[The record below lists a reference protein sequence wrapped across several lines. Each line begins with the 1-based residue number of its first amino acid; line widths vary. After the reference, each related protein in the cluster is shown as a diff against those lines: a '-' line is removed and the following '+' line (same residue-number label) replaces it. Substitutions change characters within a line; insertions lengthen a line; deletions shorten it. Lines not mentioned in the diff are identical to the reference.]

1 MIRWLRDR
9 SSSKNDAEAI
19 ADEVRAAVA
28 GKVTGRFD
36 SYTFMNLKEWAADIA
51 ARLAELD
58 DDLCHRVLQSLVN
71 EPGEMLTSFS
81 GSFFAGAI
89 LGGKPARRLLV
100 TPEDAMLA
108 ARSISRIKDP
118 NLTEQAPALT
128 FLGPIIGAAIEQ
140 ATPESLPRVAN
151 AVALLIERTSQ
162 NREYIL
168 FQRYRQPA
176 LPPPRLVAD
185 AVAAIGQRDPALG
198 ESLLRLLADGPSAF
212 ATLIR
217 KLLKGLEGSVPV
229 GVLVDHTE
237 TAIEFLRLSE
247 DLKGPAPTKAWLEK
261 WERLRRK
268 AGEGFKA
275 VLIELSFAGE
285 APTGLQ
291 YGGSPADIARAA
303 TLALSSWTDEAT
315 RQLLYRTVLAWSK
328 SGVGSPTIGSAAV
341 WALARPGDRDAL
353 RWLLELQRKV
363 HHRALAKR
371 IGQELDRL
379 AEQTGQDVEAL
390 GDALVPDLGLDGSGR
405 RAWRVADY
413 EVRLVLRSQGT
424 VVREVIGPDG
434 KPRKD
439 VPKLIRDENAASW
452 DEITKTAKLLRD
464 TLSAQRQRLEEAMVQ
479 GRTWPMKEW
488 DGLFGRHPVL
498 GNIGRRLV
506 WHLDDGAD
514 VRRLAMPIDGGWQQV
529 DGERTALNDG
539 GQVRIAHPAE
549 MEPAEQ
555 AAWQQ
560 QLVKARMVQPFK
572 QLFRETY
579 FLTPAEEDIGDR
591 SHRFSGHLVPNAMT
605 YALTKG
611 RGWSGTLGLTG
622 FDGAGVGS
630 RLYPGWGVRAT
641 VLQTDAGEQEFATIA
656 EVFFEGIDGNEVR
669 RMSLKA
675 VPRVPFSEAMR
686 DVDLIVS
693 VASIGTDQMWLEWE
707 RRRAAGQENWARQ
720 RAAYEA
726 LAATPARTRG
736 QMLRALIPALGLED
750 KVQID
755 GHFLLVKGKR
765 ASYRIHL
772 GTSNIHVEPSGR
784 YLCIVAKGRPRGAMY
799 LPFEDIDGKSEE
811 IIAKMLLLVNDDKV
825 TDPAIRSQIDQAV
838 KH

>member
-128 FLGPIIGAAIEQ
+128 FLGPIIGAAIEH

-151 AVALLIERTSQ
+151 AIERTSQ

-303 TLALSSWTDEAT
+303 TLALSSWTDE
-315 RQLLYRTVLAWSK
+315 
-328 SGVGSPTIGSAAV
+328 PTDNCCIAPCWRGPRVGSAA
-341 WALARPGDRDAL
+341 RR
-353 RWLLELQRKV
+353 
-363 HHRALAKR
+363 
-371 IGQELDRL
+371 
-379 AEQTGQDVEAL
+379 
-390 GDALVPDLGLDGSGR
+390 SGP
-405 RAWRVADY
+405 
-413 EVRLVLRSQGT
+413 Q
-424 VVREVIGPDG
+424 
-434 KPRKD
+434 
-439 VPKLIRDENAASW
+439 
-452 DEITKTAKLLRD
+452 
-464 TLSAQRQRLEEAMVQ
+464 
-479 GRTWPMKEW
+479 
-488 DGLFGRHPVL
+488 
-498 GNIGRRLV
+498 
-506 WHLDDGAD
+506 
-514 VRRLAMPIDGGWQQV
+514 
-529 DGERTALNDG
+529 
-539 GQVRIAHPAE
+539 
-549 MEPAEQ
+549 
-555 AAWQQ
+555 
-560 QLVKARMVQPFK
+560 
-572 QLFRETY
+572 
-579 FLTPAEEDIGDR
+579 
-591 SHRFSGHLVPNAMT
+591 
-605 YALTKG
+605 
-611 RGWSGTLGLTG
+611 
-622 FDGAGVGS
+622 
-630 RLYPGWGVRAT
+630 
-641 VLQTDAGEQEFATIA
+641 
-656 EVFFEGIDGNEVR
+656 
-669 RMSLKA
+669 
-675 VPRVPFSEAMR
+675 
-686 DVDLIVS
+686 
-693 VASIGTDQMWLEWE
+693 
-707 RRRAAGQENWARQ
+707 
-720 RAAYEA
+720 
-726 LAATPARTRG
+726 
-736 QMLRALIPALGLED
+736 
-750 KVQID
+750 
-755 GHFLLVKGKR
+755 
-765 ASYRIHL
+765 
-772 GTSNIHVEPSGR
+772 PSGR
-784 YLCIVAKGRPRGAMY
+784 WPV
-799 LPFEDIDGKSEE
+799 
-811 IIAKMLLLVNDDKV
+811 
-825 TDPAIRSQIDQAV
+825 PAIATHCAGSSNSSGRFTIERWPSESGRNSIAWRSRPARMWRRSVTRWCPTSASMAAAAGHGGLPIMRSGWC
-838 KH
+838 